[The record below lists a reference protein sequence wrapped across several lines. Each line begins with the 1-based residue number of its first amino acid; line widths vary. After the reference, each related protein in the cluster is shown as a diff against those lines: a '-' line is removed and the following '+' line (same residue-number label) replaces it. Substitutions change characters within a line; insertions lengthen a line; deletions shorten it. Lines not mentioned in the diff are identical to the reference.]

1 MGAGRNPTP
10 QEGNEMQVQ
19 GRSGFPGRGAM
30 IALLALVVLGGTS
43 CANKERV
50 PGGGAPAPMAAIKQ
64 GEGQFLA
71 YTHEVR
77 VELDGER
84 IGPRLQALAES
95 CQKAQ
100 FGDCT
105 LLEMSEGDYTPR
117 PDALRHEARIR
128 VRLAPDGVGPFIALA
143 GRDGHI
149 ANRSTD
155 AEDLAEQVADTRRT
169 QDRLQR
175 EYEKLS
181 VMQQRADVK
190 VADLL
195 AISQRMSEIE
205 AGLEAANR
213 EAAQQRRRIDTQ
225 LVTVQLVPPS
235 GETGRS
241 EIGAAVRDFGGVFT
255 SSVAFVIRAVAALV
269 PVGVVLWLLGWV
281 GLVLWRRRRLKA

>member
-1 MGAGRNPTP
+1 
-10 QEGNEMQVQ
+10 MQIQ
-19 GRSGFPGRGAM
+19 GRGVSIRPGLLAA
-30 IALLALVVLGGTS
+30 ALLVLAMLAGVG
-43 CANKERV
+43 CAKQERT
-50 PGGGAPAPMAAIKQ
+50 PGGAPPAMAAIKQ
-64 GEGQFLA
+64 GKGQFLA

-84 IGPRLQALAES
+84 IGPRLQGLAEA

-100 FGDCT
+100 FGECT
-105 LLEMSEGDYTPR
+105 LLEMSEGDYKPH
-117 PDALRHEARIR
+117 PDSLRHEARIR

-143 GRDGHI
+143 GRDGHV

-155 AEDLAEQVADTRRT
+155 AEDLAEQVADTQRT

-195 AISQRMSEIE
+195 TISQRMSEIE
-205 AGLEAANR
+205 SGLEAANR

-225 LVTVQLVPPS
+225 LVTVQLEPPS

-255 SSVAFVIRAVAALV
+255 TSVAFVIRAVAALV
-269 PVGVVLWLLGWV
+269 PVGVVLWLLSWV
-281 GLVLWRRRRLKA
+281 GLMLWRRRRRKA